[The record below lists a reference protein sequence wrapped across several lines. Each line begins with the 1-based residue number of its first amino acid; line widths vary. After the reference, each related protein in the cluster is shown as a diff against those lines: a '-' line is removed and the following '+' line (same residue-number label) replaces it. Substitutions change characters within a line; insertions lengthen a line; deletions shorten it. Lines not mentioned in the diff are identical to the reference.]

1 MKDRPS
7 PGTETPSAG
16 HAAAS
21 ADLPDCHWNPKDP
34 RSCLDP
40 DSCGC
45 YVDPCDY
52 FGVAPEDCCVDADM
66 LCGD

>member
-1 MKDRPS
+1 MQDDPRNMSEDHPADTSGTSS
-7 PGTETPSAG
+7 P
-16 HAAAS
+16 
-21 ADLPDCHWNPKDP
+21 LPDCRWNLKDP
-34 RSCLDP
+34 RSCMDP

-52 FGVAPEDCCVDADM
+52 FGLTPDDCCVDADI